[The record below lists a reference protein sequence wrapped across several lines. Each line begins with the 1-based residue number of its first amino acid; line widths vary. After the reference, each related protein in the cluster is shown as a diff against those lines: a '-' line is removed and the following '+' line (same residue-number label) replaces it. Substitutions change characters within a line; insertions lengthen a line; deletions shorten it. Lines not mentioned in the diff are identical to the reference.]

1 MITMKKLLLF
11 PIIAI
16 ISTQCSQKSTF
27 EAVDC
32 DSNGQIENENLRHI
46 FKPCREFIYSAK
58 YWDQEYNQISNELIR
73 VVVNGNAWDYQP
85 ESQDEIIM
93 QYAYDSTQIDIYKEY
108 SLNPEIAHWTDKSTT
123 GIIESVER
131 VWMHPFR
138 DNQYTFTEVAPFPSV
153 NLPLEAGKTWSSG
166 LSIYEGWGV
175 WADSRLEN
183 SYEVVGYELVE
194 LELGNVDAWHIYGVG
209 TATFGTSTHNYW
221 FHPDYGFIKMVYKN
235 YAGQLLKF
243 ELVEVNDL

>member
-32 DSNGQIENENLRHI
+32 DSNEQIENENLRHI

-73 VVVNGNAWDYQP
+73 VVVTGKAWEQQP
-85 ESQDEIIM
+85 ERQDDIVV
-93 QYAYDSTQIDIYKEY
+93 QYAYDSTQIDIYEQY
-108 SLNPEIAHWTDKSTT
+108 SLNREIAHWINMTNT
-123 GIIESVER
+123 GVVENSR
-131 VWMHPFR
+131 EIWMHPFR
-138 DNQYTFTEVAPFPSV
+138 HNQYLFTEVAPFPRAS
-153 NLPLEAGKTWSSG
+153 LPLEIGKTWYNS
-166 LSIYEGWGV
+166 LNIQEGWGL
-175 WADSRLEN
+175 WADSEISN
-183 SYEVVGYELVE
+183 GYEVMGYELVE
-194 LELGNVDAWHIYGVG
+194 ITFGNLDAWHIQSLSS
-209 TATFGTSTHNYW
+209 AQFGDSVHSFW
-221 FHPDYGFIKMVYKN
+221 FNENYGFIKMVYKN